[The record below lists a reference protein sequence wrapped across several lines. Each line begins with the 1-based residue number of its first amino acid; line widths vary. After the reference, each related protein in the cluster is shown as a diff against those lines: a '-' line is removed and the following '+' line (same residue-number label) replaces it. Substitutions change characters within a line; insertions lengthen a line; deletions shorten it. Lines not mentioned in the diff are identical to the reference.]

1 MWTDVITISGKKCSK
16 ENYRRDRMYLV
27 KTIKTFCDSQAPV
40 EESLRQIGTT
50 FKVASKERL
59 NVLLKAGVV
68 EIVEEPVKEEIS
80 EPKEEEIVKPKSY
93 NGGRKNGRKQSTKL
107 GRKNS

>member
-1 MWTDVITISGKKCSK
+1 MWTDVITINGKKCLK
-16 ENYRRDRMYLV
+16 ENYRREKMYLV
-27 KTIKTFCDSQAPV
+27 RTIKTFCDSQAPV

-59 NVLLKAGVV
+59 NVLLRAGVV

-80 EPKEEEIVKPKSY
+80 EPKEEEKAVVRPTKSY
-93 NGGRKNGRKQSTKL
+93 NGGKKNGRK
-107 GRKNS
+107 